1 MPARSE
7 GFMGSGNFSAWGVMG
22 AALSGSLALAQPAA
36 ALEEGSGEWDKIK
49 ACEERLCTLILD
61 KPAKG
66 EDLACKLTKTWPKS
80 TLDGGESK
88 LVKWGF
94 GDARCSVDLRL
105 ARATIVSSL
114 TEKKFV
120 LEIPEHQVKCEVE
133 TGGALKPVNL
143 KLSPRIEFKK
153 GKADKIW
160 INLKDVSGPASIKT
174 TIWAAA
180 NIEDSLGVFH
190 KSMIKSVNKFMHK
203 QCPKRYGPNA
213 VAEDEEPV
221 EDTAKSAEAK
231 EKPAVTQTAATPE
244 KAAVP
249 AMAPAAEVK
258 SASPA
263 APASA
268 KEEPAPR
275 VASKP
280 AIKLEL
286 KTRSP
291 WDIPSKPAAGS
302 D

>member
-1 MPARSE
+1 
-7 GFMGSGNFSAWGVMG
+7 MGWGSIKAFLV
-22 AALSGSLALAQPAA
+22 ACPALAGWLACAQPVE
-36 ALEEGSGEWDKIK
+36 ALEAGSGEWDKIK
-49 ACEERLCTLILD
+49 ACEERLCTMILE

-66 EDLACKLTKTWPKS
+66 ADLSCKLTKTWPKS

-94 GDARCSVDLRL
+94 GDARCSVDLSL

-114 TEKKFV
+114 TEKKFA
-120 LEIPEHQVKCEVE
+120 LEIPEHHVKCEVE
-133 TGGALKPVNL
+133 SGGELKPVNL

-213 VAEDEEPV
+213 VAEDDSRDSSDE
-221 EDTAKSAEAK
+221 KSAKVADE
-231 EKPAVTQTAATPE
+231 PAGSENSAAPS
-244 KAAVP
+244 KAAAPVP
-249 AMAPAAEVK
+249 PAPGETKAKGQAAPAAPSETTK
-258 SASPA
+258 PQ
-263 APASA
+263 
-268 KEEPAPR
+268 

-280 AIKLEL
+280 AIQLEL
-286 KTRSP
+286 KTKGP
-291 WDIPSKPAAGS
+291 WDVPSKPTAGNE
-302 D
+302 